1 MINSFFIY
9 LFIFFFFQLRLGSGS
24 KFGPSNA
31 GNTFLNNQTAVILV
45 FNSLQLLEL
54 VHDDDEMVVIQ
65 ARIDD
70 YE

>member
-9 LFIFFFFQLRLGSGS
+9 LFIFFFFQLRLGSES

-31 GNTFLNNQTAVILV
+31 GNTFLNSQTAVIL
-45 FNSLQLLEL
+45 FLNSLQLLEL